1 MTDYKDIAQQA
12 FDEPAKET
20 GEYQVAAQPD
30 VGVMILGPMV
40 WKGNAL
46 TFKRQLTHDEVEQFV
61 EGLEDFRTGH
71 QLMYADLW
79 NDLDSSGIDWTQY
92 IPERIAKNTA
102 MNWFNL
108 PKRFAVD
115 YRRTKNHVT
124 VSHYIAA
131 SGKKLTDEQA
141 VQLIDYADDNKWTVE
156 KVELAV
162 KEALGIQEKVP
173 KPKVIQC
180 AHCDNWIAK
189 TDKGCGWCFYTIAQ
203 QRIESFQ
210 AILTELANPSGDLEW
225 AVELASRALAEV

>member
-1 MTDYKDIAQQA
+1 MNT
-12 FDEPAKET
+12 KEKK
-20 GEYQVAAQPD
+20 EYGVTVPD

-46 TFKRQLTHDEVEQFV
+46 TFKRRLTHDEVAQFV

-79 NDLDSSGIDWTQY
+79 NDLDSSSIDWTQY

-108 PKRFAVD
+108 PKRFSVD

-141 VQLIDYADDNKWTVE
+141 IQLIDYADDNKWTVE

-162 KEALGIQEKVP
+162 KEALGIQEKEK
-173 KPKVIQC
+173 KPKVIRC
-180 AHCDNWIAK
+180 AHCDNWI
-189 TDKGCGWCFYTIAQ
+189 TDIEDLGCPWCMLSVAEK
-203 QRIESFQ
+203 RIESFQ
-210 AILTELANPSGDLEW
+210 AVLTEIANPSGDLDW
-225 AVELASRALAEV
+225 AVSLATRTLAEV